1 MDPYHT
7 GLHGSTIIVQFEK
20 DEFYPS
26 IKQRQFTGI
35 NFLSYIG
42 GTLGLFAGFSVLT
55 VFELLIYFLVRF
67 CLNLLKTR
75 SKMFKVHP
83 KKSIP
88 AVKIKKHLKFPS
100 LLKTPLKFGRS
111 YLENSSIHGIT
122 HASQKNLS
130 LIERYRA

>member
-1 MDPYHT
+1 MK
-7 GLHGSTIIVQFEK
+7 FEE

-55 VFELLIYFLVRF
+55 VFELLSHFVVRS
-67 CLNLLKTR
+67 CLGFVEKMRNR
-75 SKMFKVHP
+75 SKVHAI
-83 KKSIP
+83 KTASIIKS
-88 AVKIKKHLKFPS
+88 KKHSKLPGFIKI
-100 LLKTPLKFGRS
+100 PLMLGRN
-111 YLENSSIHGIT
+111 YAENSSVHGIT

-130 LIERYRA
+130 IFERYGNVLISGLVTSGAAK